1 MPSDEPPLTSASI
14 ANQLAKLA
22 RQLDQQVDELKQAEQ
37 DAVYAREADR
47 VAHSKAFVAA
57 EGAMEL
63 RKHQAI
69 LDSSETRVAA
79 ELANAQVRDL
89 KQRVESVRLR
99 VEIGRSLNAAL
110 RAETG
115 LAGSGGTP

>member
-1 MPSDEPPLTSASI
+1 MPNDEPPLTSTNI
-14 ANQLAKLA
+14 AHQLAKLA
-22 RQLDQQVDELKQAEQ
+22 RQLDELMDELKQAEK
-37 DAVYAREADR
+37 DAIYAREAHTTAYD
-47 VAHSKAFVAA
+47 KAFMAA
-57 EGAMEL
+57 DGAMEL
-63 RKHQAI
+63 RKHQAS
-69 LDSSETRVAA
+69 LDSSEQRVAA
-79 ELANAQVRDL
+79 ELATAQVRDL